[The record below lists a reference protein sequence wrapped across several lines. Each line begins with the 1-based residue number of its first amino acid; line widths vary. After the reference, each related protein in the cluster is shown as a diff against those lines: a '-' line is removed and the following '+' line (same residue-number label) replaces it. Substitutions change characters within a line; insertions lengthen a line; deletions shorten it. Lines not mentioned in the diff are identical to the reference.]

1 MNSGAE
7 QLDRSVRN
15 DGGGGGAEG
24 QGRCCCGNERSGRR
38 TRNAEKIEGNKEGW
52 REAEKERD
60 GGRQGDSTIYGRLV
74 VMVISRRERKGCSC
88 QGDGAALG
96 Y

>member
-1 MNSGAE
+1 MQN
-7 QLDRSVRN
+7 RFK
-15 DGGGGGAEG
+15 
-24 QGRCCCGNERSGRR
+24 
-38 TRNAEKIEGNKEGW
+38 EKKKKNKW
-52 REAEKERD
+52 RETKKERER
-60 GGRQGDSTIYGRLV
+60 GRQGESTIYGRLV

>member
-1 MNSGAE
+1 MNSETGASRRGVRGGHGSGE
-7 QLDRSVRN
+7 GRGRS
-15 DGGGGGAEG
+15 
-24 QGRCCCGNERSGRR
+24 CCQRKGKRKVKRKR
-38 TRNAEKIEGNKEGW
+38 
-52 REAEKERD
+52 ERD
-60 GGRQGDSTIYGRLV
+60 SERKGLGGRQGDSTIYGRLV